1 MRNEK
6 WWRRPNFGG
15 RKGEGSISLLAKVG
29 GLLLK
34 FVGLNVIGGFS
45 TRINSPRL
53 KFKWL
58 NSATK

>member
-34 FVGLNVIGGFS
+34 FVGLNVIGGFG

-53 KFKWL
+53 KF
-58 NSATK
+58 